1 MRLRLIADENIPF
14 QVIEELRK
22 AGYDVL
28 PLSHVA
34 RTGIRNS
41 ELAEISMKLDR
52 VIMTR
57 DADFTRLT
65 KPLLSRI
72 KVMYLKV
79 TGDPQ
84 KIAELILD
92 NIKNCAPMFRT
103 HNVIMLDDEGCHPL

>member
-1 MRLRLIADENIPF
+1 MRLRFIADENVPF
-14 QVIEELRK
+14 QVMEELRK

-28 PLSHVA
+28 AVRDVA
-34 RTGIRNS
+34 HTGLRNN
-41 ELAEISMKLDR
+41 ELAEISIKLER
-52 VIMTR
+52 IIMTR